1 MRMSGFLGRVCRR
14 RAAITRV
21 LAVTRGLKAAP
32 VAALALVLAVGGA
45 AGQSAPAFNPNFP
58 PQLSPV
64 IPSDINPALVGALM
78 QRDEVAEAQRVFDI
92 FSWQQFLAINWPT
105 NAEGAP
111 APALTDTG
119 FGPPAWVRWH
129 ESFEIFREDGQPPA
143 MRTAAAQRLTR
154 EAVAARH
161 GVPIGPA
168 TTDRSVRI
176 LSIVSP
182 TAPITVLDE
191 TSQAFSHPLWDQ
203 HGNLAHYEILMNDT
217 EANYIVQNQLFN
229 LDGQIAFA
237 QNHNAVNLPS
247 GVYDNASQVGAI
259 EIKLAWRILDEAA
272 GDIPSRYFTAD
283 AIVLNP
289 DGQGWRQVRV
299 GLVGMH
305 ISHKTSTSPQWV
317 WATFEQVDNVQV
329 DSLDTVE
336 VGGQRR
342 HLHPSFNDPNCEPCV
357 VNTYPPTRDPATGQ
371 LRTQVT
377 RVVPIPPATQQL
389 NREVQAML
397 RGMGSVWQYYE
408 LVNTQWPTDP
418 SAPPTTPGAGTAPE
432 SIENKTGGDP
442 TPVYLVNS
450 IMETYFQLGNQPAGR
465 LEQGMPDV
473 PEQAFGTESC
483 MGCHY
488 SAGIA
493 TMATVGAGGTRT
505 ANFSGPL
512 TADFSWMFQQLAHF
526 RTPPDSATPATPA
539 TPQPH

>member
-1 MRMSGFLGRVCRR
+1 MRISGLNDMIPRR
-14 RAAITRV
+14 HTGTARRFW
-21 LAVTRGLKAAP
+21 AAP
-32 VAALALVLAVGGA
+32 LAALALVVTAGSA
-45 AGQSAPAFNPNFP
+45 TGQSTPAFDPNFP

-78 QRDEVAEAQRVFDI
+78 QHGDVAEAQRVFDI

-105 NAEGAP
+105 NAEGAA

-129 ESFEIFREDGQPPA
+129 ESFEIFREDGQPPEV
-143 MRTAAAQRLTR
+143 RLAAAQRLTR
-154 EAVAARH
+154 QAVTARH
-161 GVPIGPA
+161 GVPFGPA
-168 TTDRSVRI
+168 APNDRTVRI

-217 EANYIVQNQLFN
+217 EAHYIIQNQLFN

-237 QNHNAVNLPS
+237 QTNNAVNMPS
-247 GVYDNASQVGAI
+247 GVFNDPNQVGAI
-259 EIKLAWRILDEAA
+259 EIKLAWRIIDEAA

-329 DSLDTVE
+329 NSLETVE
-336 VGGQRR
+336 VGGQHR
-342 HLHPSFNDPNCEPCV
+342 HLHPSFNDPDCEPCV

-389 NREVQAML
+389 NRQVQEML

-418 SAPPTTPGAGTAPE
+418 SAPPTTPGPGTAPE
-432 SIENKTGGDP
+432 SIENKTGGNP

-493 TMATVGAGGTRT
+493 TMATVGPGGTRT

-526 RTPPDSATPATPA
+526 RTTPDSAPATPAAPA
-539 TPQPH
+539 TPQPR